1 MDKHFFEFLL
11 RMGDT
16 TLSCRSAW
24 ANGPATAPSSKRTWR

>member
-16 TLSCRSAW
+16 TLILSQRLGEW
-24 ANGPATAPSSKRTWR
+24 TGHGPILEGTWR